1 MKIMRSL
8 VFLLVLYVL
17 FCNNIN
23 AEATSKAKKAKV
35 AYAKYLQSVCP
46 LDENIFWLIDIN
58 KDKTPELITALK
70 DEYKIYIISVYTFQ
84 NGKIKGL
91 VSDGTLWEVHTAL

>member
-8 VFLLVLYVL
+8 VFLLVIYVL
-17 FCNNIN
+17 FCNNTN
-23 AEATSKAKKAKV
+23 AEAASKAKEAKIV
-35 AYAKYLQSVCP
+35 YAKYLQSACP
-46 LDENIFWLIDIN
+46 LNENIFWLIDIN

-91 VSDGTLWEVHTAL
+91 ANTKKKSSVIGY